1 MAHRDRGEVV
11 SRERYATF
19 WDAGEAQS
27 AVSWRPSLLA
37 AIAEFELDAA
47 EDGSSSATDG
57 MGVRV
62 IGGTA
67 IKQPEA
73 DGDPMINAEPS
84 RS

>member
-1 MAHRDRGEVV
+1 MADRDRGEVV

-47 EDGSSSATDG
+47 EDRSS
-57 MGVRV
+57 
-62 IGGTA
+62 
-67 IKQPEA
+67 
-73 DGDPMINAEPS
+73 
-84 RS
+84 